1 MNGSRL
7 TSHRPIPAPITVTE
21 ITRHRLIRQGAVPVL
36 EVTVC
41 YPRLECEGD
50 GGRGVTAF
58 NQAYEA
64 MAEAFW
70 LWADRVLGTEAA
82 EAYTAMGI
90 SAAYRF
96 DRRLLI
102 CSMTAEPVH
111 PEDSM
116 LTVCRRVTYTSRR
129 GEVGVHRRDGMDVW
143 RLPSLTLCSERRGR
157 KLCRNHRKF
166 TKSY

>member
-1 MNGSRL
+1 MIGSRL

-64 MAEAFW
+64 MAEAFL

-82 EAYTAMGI
+82 EAYAAMEI

-102 CSMTAEPVH
+102 CSMTAESVH
-111 PEDSM
+111 PENSV
-116 LTVCRRVTYTSRR
+116 LTVCRHVTYTSRR
-129 GEVGVHRRDGMDVW
+129 GEVGVHKREGTDVW
-143 RLPSLTLCSERRGR
+143 RLPSLTLCRER
-157 KLCRNHRKF
+157 
-166 TKSY
+166 

>member
-1 MNGSRL
+1 MIGSRL

-64 MAEAFW
+64 MAEAFL
-70 LWADRVLGTEAA
+70 LWADRVLGTEAS
-82 EAYTAMGI
+82 EAYAAMGI

-96 DRRLLI
+96 DRRLLV
-102 CSMTAEPVH
+102 CSMRAEFLPAPDFALAV
-111 PEDSM
+111 
-116 LTVCRRVTYTSRR
+116 RRAVTYSSRR
-129 GEVGVHRRDGMDVW
+129 GTVAPHSRNGEEIW
-143 RLPSLTLCSERRGR
+143 RLPSLTLCGGRRGR
-157 KLCRNHRKF
+157 KLGAN
-166 TKSY
+166 Y

>member
-41 YPRLECEGD
+41 YPCLECEGD

-70 LWADRVLGTEAA
+70 LWADRVLGTEAS
-82 EAYTAMGI
+82 EAYDAMGI

-102 CSMTAEPVH
+102 CSMTAESVH
-111 PEDSM
+111 PGNSV
-116 LTVCRRVTYTSRR
+116 LTVCRHVTYTSRR
-129 GEVGVHRRDGMDVW
+129 GEVGVHKRDGTDVW
-143 RLPSLTLCSERRGR
+143 RLPSLTLCRER
-157 KLCRNHRKF
+157 
-166 TKSY
+166 